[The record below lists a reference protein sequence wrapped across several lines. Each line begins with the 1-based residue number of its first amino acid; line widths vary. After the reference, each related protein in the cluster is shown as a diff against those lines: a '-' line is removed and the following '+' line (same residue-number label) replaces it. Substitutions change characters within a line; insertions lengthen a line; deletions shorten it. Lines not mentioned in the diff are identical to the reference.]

1 MKYAAVSLEHDYLV
15 EVWKVDVVKDCQPRD
30 QPLVRDN
37 LKRRCTDIAEIRF
50 IPRIKDQSKRRIN
63 MKKLIIIA
71 IAILILV
78 AAFQVT
84 KNVSAAMIA
93 PPAQALQEDDTMLI
107 SKTGANLELQDIV
120 IRKFEAG
127 PEINFRVRVKNTG
140 AVSAGNL
147 NDNLVVILRVK
158 NAQTGA
164 WDELQQWSN
173 IDSIKAGETV
183 ARDRTPVKSE
193 NADVLSNQFTLQA
206 EIMLKSP
213 GKVTIS
219 RNIIEGT
226 YPVDSVTNP

>member
-1 MKYAAVSLEHDYLV
+1 
-15 EVWKVDVVKDCQPRD
+15 
-30 QPLVRDN
+30 
-37 LKRRCTDIAEIRF
+37 
-50 IPRIKDQSKRRIN
+50 
-63 MKKLIIIA
+63 MKKFIIIA
-71 IAILILV
+71 LAILILV

-93 PPAQALQEDDTMLI
+93 PPAQAIMEDDTMLL

-140 AVSAGNL
+140 TVSAGNL

-158 NAQTGA
+158 NAQTGQ

-193 NADVLSNQFTLQA
+193 NADVLSNEFTLQA

-219 RNIIEGT
+219 KNIIEGT
-226 YPVDSVTNP
+226 YPIDSVKQP